1 MDHSRGRS
9 DMHVIVTGGSSGI
22 GLEVARIY
30 GQRGARLTLIGRDAD
45 RLDAA
50 RRELVDKGGIPEGNI
65 HTGAADTGSG
75 PDVTEVIKS
84 AEDAFGP
91 CDILVTSAGIVDP
104 GMFDQLSSKA
114 FDYQVTTNVLGIANS
129 VRAVYS
135 GMKARGQGRIMII
148 SSGAALIGIYGYTA
162 YCASKSAL
170 TGFAEALS
178 FESIGT
184 GVDIC
189 LCFPPDTFT
198 PQFEREIAR
207 RSREAQMLMG
217 KVAPWSADTVAR
229 KIVHAIDRRKAK
241 LYFGFSLTAL
251 GLYGPFIKPF
261 LHWWYRRRLG

>member
-1 MDHSRGRS
+1 
-9 DMHVIVTGGSSGI
+9 MHVIVTGGSSGI

-30 GQRGARLTLIGRDAD
+30 GGRGARLTLIGRDPE
-45 RLDAA
+45 RLEAA
-50 RRELVDKGGIPEGNI
+50 RRELVERGGVPEQNI

-75 PDVTEVIKS
+75 PDITTVMHS
-84 AEDAFGP
+84 AEEAFGP

-104 GMFDQLSSKA
+104 GVFDQLSSKA

-135 GMKARGQGRIMII
+135 GMKERGQGRIMII

-170 TGFAEALS
+170 TGFAEALA

-198 PQFEREIAR
+198 PQFEREISKR
-207 RSREAQMLMG
+207 PREAQMLMG
-217 KVAPWSADTVAR
+217 KVSPWSAETVAK
-229 KIVHAIDRRKAK
+229 KIVRAIDRGKPK

-261 LHWWYRRRLG
+261 LIWWYRFRLG

>member
-1 MDHSRGRS
+1 
-9 DMHVIVTGGSSGI
+9 MHVIVTGGSSGI

-30 GQRGARLTLIGRDAD
+30 GLRGARLTLIGRDAG
-45 RLDAA
+45 RLEAA
-50 RRELVDKGGIPEGNI
+50 RRELVANGGIAEENI

-75 PDVTEVIKS
+75 ADITAVMKASEET
-84 AEDAFGP
+84 FGP

-104 GMFDQLSSKA
+104 GLFDQLSSEA

-135 GMKARGQGRIMII
+135 GMKARGHGRIMII

-170 TGFAEALS
+170 TGFAEALA
-178 FESIGT
+178 FESLGT

-198 PQFEREIAR
+198 PQFEREISR
-207 RSREAQMLMG
+207 RPREAQMLMG
-217 KVAPWSADTVAR
+217 KIAPWSADVVAK
-229 KIVHAIDRRKAK
+229 KIVHAIDRRKPK

-261 LHWWYRRRLG
+261 VTWWYRFRLG